1 MTRIDLNSDLGESF
15 GRYTIG
21 NDDQVLDLITA
32 ANVACG
38 FHAGDPNVM
47 AQTVALAEAKG
58 VAIGAHPGFPDLGG
72 FGRRKL
78 DMAPAEVKNMVTY
91 QVSALMGFTKDHR
104 LHHVKP
110 HDALYNAAAKDLEL
124 ARAICEGVARVD
136 DQLPLYGLAGSQL
149 LVAAKEV
156 GLPAYS
162 EVFADRGYQADGS
175 LVPRSQPNAVLT
187 DPLAVAER
195 ALSMVQTQS
204 VTAVTGET
212 VPLKIDTICVHGDN
226 QAALAL
232 VDQLRQ
238 TFTANGITIQAC

>member
-78 DMAPAEVKNMVTY
+78 DMAPAEAKNMVTY

-110 HDALYNAAAKDLEL
+110 HGALYNVAAKDLAL
-124 ARAICEGVARVD
+124 ARAICEGVAQVD

-212 VPLKIDTICVHGDN
+212 VPLKVDTICVHGDN

>member
-38 FHAGDPNVM
+38 FHAGDPDVM

-110 HDALYNAAAKDLEL
+110 HGALYNAVAKDLAL
-124 ARAICEGVARVD
+124 ARAICEGVAQVD

-149 LVAAKEV
+149 LEAAKEV

-212 VPLKIDTICVHGDN
+212 VPLKVDTICVHGDN

>member
-21 NDDQVLDLITA
+21 NDDQVLGLITA

-38 FHAGDPNVM
+38 FHAGDPDVM
-47 AQTVALAEAKG
+47 AKTVALAEAKG

-110 HDALYNAAAKDLEL
+110 HGALYNAAAKDLEL

-238 TFTANGITIQAC
+238 TFTANGITIQSC

>member
-21 NDDQVLDLITA
+21 NDDQVLGLITA

-38 FHAGDPNVM
+38 FHAGDPAVM
-47 AQTVALAEAKG
+47 AKTVALAEAKG

-238 TFTANGITIQAC
+238 TFTANGITIQSC

>member
-110 HDALYNAAAKDLEL
+110 HGALYNVAAKDLAL
-124 ARAICEGVARVD
+124 ARAICEGVAQVD

-212 VPLKIDTICVHGDN
+212 VPLKVDTICVHGDN

>member
-212 VPLKIDTICVHGDN
+212 VPLKVNTICVHGDN